1 MKRDKDNIKAFAS
14 VFPHLLFLFSFSLSI
29 PVFFIMSNVTLKAAC
44 YGKDKVRV
52 LKVYRDQKKQ
62 TAVELTC
69 RLTLEGDI
77 ETSFTKADNSVV
89 VTTGMNR
96 HHTFVTPH

>member
-1 MKRDKDNIKAFAS
+1 
-14 VFPHLLFLFSFSLSI
+14 
-29 PVFFIMSNVTLKAAC
+29 MSNVTLKAAC

-52 LKVYRDQKKQ
+52 LKVYRDGKKQ

-96 HHTFVTPH
+96 HHIFVTPH

>member
-1 MKRDKDNIKAFAS
+1 
-14 VFPHLLFLFSFSLSI
+14 
-29 PVFFIMSNVTLKAAC
+29 MSSVTLKAAC

-52 LKVYRDQKKQ
+52 LKVYREGAKQ

-89 VTTGMNR
+89 VTTGMYTHR
-96 HHTFVTPH
+96 YIFFESVKSKILTLSTFRYLQKHHLYYGQTQCQRR

>member
-1 MKRDKDNIKAFAS
+1 
-14 VFPHLLFLFSFSLSI
+14 
-29 PVFFIMSNVTLKAAC
+29 MSTVTLKAAC

-52 LKVYRDQKKQ
+52 LKVYRDGAKQ

-77 ETSFTKADNSVV
+77 DTSYTKGDNSVV
-89 VTTGMNR
+89 VTTGMYSTVILLVG
-96 HHTFVTPH
+96 HHLNQKTNTI

>member
-1 MKRDKDNIKAFAS
+1 
-14 VFPHLLFLFSFSLSI
+14 
-29 PVFFIMSNVTLKAAC
+29 MSSVTLKAAC

-52 LKVYRDQKKQ
+52 LKVYREGAKQ

-89 VTTGMNR
+89 VTTGMYITIIFLSRSNR
-96 HHTFVTPH
+96 KSNTVNF